1 MASAPIVNYYTFSP
15 TTVEAY
21 LSKNDWT
28 GCWEYLAE
36 ILKSFSSVFNPG
48 INIMLQKD
56 LEHDDQKSNV
66 ENFGKLLGE
75 LIFALLCDPS
85 ARLPDKNFLAL
96 IKFHE
101 VLHNL
106 FSLYGVEHTNEVVEN
121 ILAGSKKLSDMDQ
134 KRILLL
140 ISLRHTIDI
149 VTVLKRTDS
158 KYRVSAYLSYMA
170 YQSLYDRHV
179 CENKIALY
187 ALRYD
192 FERCYTDFDDL
203 STALVAY
210 FNCSY
215 LNIPERH
222 LIKQNINR
230 AVQKFVKSY
239 QDQADFKRFMR
250 VDSERFKPVERG
262 TKPRMVII
270 MEIFSKGHAMVRSW
284 GAWIKSLQSEFD
296 TVIFTKDTEA
306 NNRLETEYGP
316 VEIFANLG
324 EFLRLFKKYHPDVM
338 MLPSV
343 GMEFFGIVSANMRL
357 ADVQIM
363 GLGHPATTMSE
374 NMDFV
379 YGPRQMYCDK
389 AFPHETFIMDNAP
402 YRFVANLSRDE
413 VLSVPVVKRDKG
425 SKIPLRVAVV
435 GMPVKFSAPFI
446 DFLGEI
452 QNDAQ
457 CDIQFSFHIGSVG
470 LETLCFSKAMKQR
483 FSGCSFYGYKSYKDY
498 LYTLAKAD
506 IILNPFPFGH
516 TNTLIDTMLLG
527 IPCMGLQDIEPASRT
542 EAYILDILGYED
554 RFSAKTQEEYKRK
567 FFDLAE
573 EILAGQGPNIDRGY
587 VYDKLYGLEQSYD
600 FGKVI
605 KWVYDNS
612 YAIKKLPRKSF
623 VALQDIN
630 EAI

>member
-21 LSKNDWT
+21 LSKKDWA
-28 GCWEYLAE
+28 GCWEYLSE

-56 LEHDDQKSNV
+56 LEDAEQKSNV

-85 ARLPDKNFLAL
+85 VRLPDKNFLAL

-106 FSLYGVEHTNEVVEN
+106 FALYGVEHTNEVVEN
-121 ILAGSKKLSDMDQ
+121 ILISSKKLSDMDQ

-140 ISLRHTIDI
+140 ISLRHPIDI

-170 YQSLYDRHV
+170 YQSLYDKHV

-192 FERCYTDFDDL
+192 FERSYTDFEDL

-222 LIKQNINR
+222 LIKQNINKS
-230 AVQKFVKSY
+230 VQKFVKSY
-239 QDQADFKRFMR
+239 QDQSDYKKFLRSNLGNTKS
-250 VDSERFKPVERG
+250 VSSG
-262 TKPRMVII
+262 SKPRMVII
-270 MEIFSKGHAMVRSW
+270 MEIFSKNHAMVRSW

-296 TVIFTKDTEA
+296 TIIFTKESEV
-306 NNRLETEYGP
+306 LETGFGP
-316 VEIFANLG
+316 VETFVNLG
-324 EFLRLFKKYHPDVM
+324 EFLLLFKKYQPDVL

-343 GMEFFGIVSANMRL
+343 GMDLFGIVAANMRV
-357 ADVQIM
+357 ADIQIM

-374 NMDFV
+374 NIDFV
-379 YGPRQMYCDK
+379 YGPKQMYCEN
-389 AFPHETFIMDNAP
+389 AFPHEIFIMDNAP
-402 YRFVANLSRDE
+402 YRFVANLSKDE
-413 VLSVPVVKRDKG
+413 MMSVPSPKREAG
-425 SKIPLRVAVV
+425 SNLPLRVAVV

-446 DFLGEI
+446 EFLDGI
-452 QNDAQ
+452 QKEAKF
-457 CDIQFSFHIGSVG
+457 DIHFSFHIGSVG
-470 LETLCFSKAMKQR
+470 LETLCFSQSLAKTFPA
-483 FSGCSFYGYKSYKDY
+483 CSFYGYKSYKDY
-498 LYTLAKAD
+498 LHALATAD
-506 IILNPFPFGH
+506 IVLNPFPFGH

-527 IPCMGLQDIEPASRT
+527 KPCIGLQDIEPASRT

-554 RFSAKTQEEYKRK
+554 QFSAKSQEEYKQK

-573 EILAGQGPNIDRGY
+573 KILAGQGPIIDRDY
-587 VYDKLYGLEQSYD
+587 VYDKLYGPEQSYD

-605 KWVYDNS
+605 KWVYDH
-612 YAIKKLPRKSF
+612 KQQMMKSPSRSF
-623 VALQDIN
+623 TALEDKF
-630 EAI
+630 

>member
-1 MASAPIVNYYTFSP
+1 VASAPIVNYYTFSP

-21 LSKNDWT
+21 LSKKDWA

-56 LEHDDQKSNV
+56 LEDAEQKSNV

-85 ARLPDKNFLAL
+85 VRLPDKNFFAL

-106 FSLYGVEHTNEVVEN
+106 FALYGVEHTNEVVEN
-121 ILAGSKKLSDMDQ
+121 ILISSKKLSDMDQ

-140 ISLRHTIDI
+140 LSLRHPIDI
-149 VTVLKRTDS
+149 VGTLKRTDS

-170 YQSLYDRHV
+170 YQSLYDKNV

-192 FERCYTDFDDL
+192 FERSYTDFEDL

-222 LIKQNINR
+222 LIKQNINKS
-230 AVQKFVKSY
+230 VQKFVKSY
-239 QDQADFKRFMR
+239 QEQPDYKKFLRSNLDNVK
-250 VDSERFKPVERG
+250 STG
-262 TKPRMVII
+262 NGSKPRMVII
-270 MEIFSKGHAMVRSW
+270 MEIFSKNHAMVRSW

-296 TVIFTKDTEA
+296 TIIFTKESEI
-306 NNRLETEYGP
+306 LETGFGL
-316 VEIFANLG
+316 VETFVNLA
-324 EFLRLFKKYHPDVM
+324 EFLLLFKKYQPDVL

-343 GMEFFGIVSANMRL
+343 GMDLFGIVAANMRL

-374 NMDFV
+374 NIDFV
-379 YGPRQMYCDK
+379 YGPKQMYCEN
-389 AFPHETFIMDNAP
+389 AFPHEIFIMDNAP
-402 YRFVANLSRDE
+402 YRFVANLSKDE
-413 VLSVPVVKRDKG
+413 MMSVPSPKREKG
-425 SKIPLRVAVV
+425 SDLPLRVAVV

-446 DFLGEI
+446 AFLEGI
-452 QNDAQ
+452 QREAKF
-457 CDIQFSFHIGSVG
+457 DIHFSFHIGSVG
-470 LETLCFSKAMKQR
+470 LETLCFSQSLAKT
-483 FSGCSFYGYKSYKDY
+483 FPGCSFYGYKSYKDY
-498 LYTLAKAD
+498 LQALATAD
-506 IILNPFPFGH
+506 IVLNPFPFGH

-527 IPCMGLQDIEPASRT
+527 KPCIGLRDIEPASRT
-542 EAYILDILGYED
+542 EAYILDILGYEEQ
-554 RFSAKTQEEYKRK
+554 FSAKSLDEYKQK

-573 EILAGQGPNIDRGY
+573 RILAGQGPIIDREY
-587 VYDKLYGLEQSYD
+587 VYNKLYSPEQSYD

-605 KWVYDNS
+605 KWVYDNRRKMRRS
-612 YAIKKLPRKSF
+612 SGKSF
-623 VALQDIN
+623 LALEDIN
-630 EAI
+630 ETI

>member
-21 LSKNDWT
+21 LSKKDWA

-56 LEHDDQKSNV
+56 LEDAEQKSNV

-85 ARLPDKNFLAL
+85 VRLPDKNFFAL

-106 FSLYGVEHTNEVVEN
+106 FALYGVEHTNEVVEN
-121 ILAGSKKLSDMDQ
+121 ILISSKKLSDMDQ

-140 ISLRHTIDI
+140 LSLRHPIDI
-149 VTVLKRTDS
+149 VGTLKRTDS

-170 YQSLYDRHV
+170 YQSLYDKNV

-192 FERCYTDFDDL
+192 FERSYTDFEDL

-222 LIKQNINR
+222 LIKQNINKS
-230 AVQKFVKSY
+230 VQKFVKSY
-239 QDQADFKRFMR
+239 QEQPDYKKFLRSNLDNVK
-250 VDSERFKPVERG
+250 STG
-262 TKPRMVII
+262 NGSKPRMVII
-270 MEIFSKGHAMVRSW
+270 MEIFSKNHAMVRSW

-296 TVIFTKDTEA
+296 TIIFTKESEI
-306 NNRLETEYGP
+306 LETGFGL
-316 VEIFANLG
+316 VETFVNLA
-324 EFLRLFKKYHPDVM
+324 EFLLLFKKYQPDVL

-343 GMEFFGIVSANMRL
+343 GMDLFGIVAANMRL

-374 NMDFV
+374 NIDFV
-379 YGPRQMYCDK
+379 YGPKQMYCEN
-389 AFPHETFIMDNAP
+389 AFPHEIFIMDNAP
-402 YRFVANLSRDE
+402 YRFVANLSKDE
-413 VLSVPVVKRDKG
+413 MMSVPSPKREKG
-425 SKIPLRVAVV
+425 SDLPLRVAVV

-446 DFLGEI
+446 AFLEGI
-452 QNDAQ
+452 QREAKF
-457 CDIQFSFHIGSVG
+457 DIHFSFHIGSVG
-470 LETLCFSKAMKQR
+470 LETLCFSQSLAKT
-483 FSGCSFYGYKSYKDY
+483 FPGCSFYGYKSYKDY
-498 LYTLAKAD
+498 LQALATAD
-506 IILNPFPFGH
+506 IVLNPFPFGH

-527 IPCMGLQDIEPASRT
+527 KPCIGLRDIEPASRT
-542 EAYILDILGYED
+542 EAYILDILGYEEQ
-554 RFSAKTQEEYKRK
+554 FSAKSLDEYKQK

-573 EILAGQGPNIDRGY
+573 RILAGQGPIIDREY
-587 VYDKLYGLEQSYD
+587 VYNKLYSPEQSYD

-605 KWVYDNS
+605 KWVYDNRRKMRRS
-612 YAIKKLPRKSF
+612 SGKSF
-623 VALQDIN
+623 LALEDIN
-630 EAI
+630 ETI